1 MLSIQFSYQK
11 SDMHAPLSRQR
22 CGLVIFTAET
32 ACADIRYD
40 ESLYDGTRFT
50 LLLHLTCWHMWA
62 SHTASITVHA
72 LSINDAPGDARL
84 AAAVASTLAPVE
96 GRCRRRSEDRRCLQT
111 ISAKW
116 RRLVF
121 TFELLQR
128 RDDDDRGG
136 GVCRAVWWLRCPVQL
151 PRKQRP
157 WAETTTPAA
166 LNE

>member
-62 SHTASITVHA
+62 SHTASIIVHA
-72 LSINDAPGDARL
+72 LSINDAPGDAR
-84 AAAVASTLAPVE
+84 ASQPPW
-96 GRCRRRSEDRRCLQT
+96 CRRWRQWEAGVADE
-111 ISAKW
+111 AK
-116 RRLVF
+116 
-121 TFELLQR
+121 T
-128 RDDDDRGG
+128 G
-136 GVCRAVWWLRCPVQL
+136 GVS
-151 PRKQRP
+151 KQFRQNGGD
-157 WAETTTPAA
+157 WYSHSSCCNGEMTMIEEAA
-166 LNE
+166 CVGPSGGCVAPYNSPGSNDPGRRQQHPQH